1 MNKLIITQK
10 DQIICTA
17 LAEGQK
23 ILQLSL
29 EPVRRKAALNSI
41 YIGRVQNIKKNINSA
56 FIDIGEGITGYYS
69 LSDNPRHLH
78 ADGTRTTDL
87 KQGDEILVQVARDA
101 VKTKAL
107 VLTGRLSFTGRL
119 AVLTAGKNGIGF
131 SSKISDQAFK
141 KRIRERLSQ
150 EDMEGFGLI
159 IRTNAKDADEET
171 LMEEIYSLKGEY
183 ERIIQKAP
191 FRNCCSLL
199 YQGPASF
206 LTGVRDS
213 YSSQL
218 EEIITDEPNLYEQ
231 ITAYLEKE
239 QPEDKRKLRLYQDS
253 LLSLKSL
260 YNLDRA
266 LEDAVSRKVW
276 LKSGGYLVVEPTEAL
291 VVIDVNTGKYSEK
304 KTLRETILKINL
316 EAAEEIG
323 RQLRLRNLSGIILI
337 DFIDMAEEA
346 DRKALLSYLEEVVKK
361 DPIKTTVVEMTK
373 LNLVELTRKKIHKPL
388 HEQLAALRGREE
400 EAKENWV

>member
-101 VKTKAL
+101 VKTQAL

-150 EDMEGFGLI
+150 E
-159 IRTNAKDADEET
+159 
-171 LMEEIYSLKGEY
+171 EY
-183 ERIIQKAP
+183 
-191 FRNCCSLL
+191 
-199 YQGPASF
+199 G
-206 LTGVRDS
+206 
-213 YSSQL
+213 
-218 EEIITDEPNLYEQ
+218 
-231 ITAYLEKE
+231 
-239 QPEDKRKLRLYQDS
+239 
-253 LLSLKSL
+253 
-260 YNLDRA
+260 
-266 LEDAVSRKVW
+266 
-276 LKSGGYLVVEPTEAL
+276 
-291 VVIDVNTGKYSEK
+291 
-304 KTLRETILKINL
+304 
-316 EAAEEIG
+316 
-323 RQLRLRNLSGIILI
+323 RLRP
-337 DFIDMAEEA
+337 D
-346 DRKALLSYLEEVVKK
+346 Y
-361 DPIKTTVVEMTK
+361 P
-373 LNLVELTRKKIHKPL
+373 H
-388 HEQLAALRGREE
+388 
-400 EAKENWV
+400 

>member
-1 MNKLIITQK
+1 M
-10 DQIICTA
+10 
-17 LAEGQK
+17 
-23 ILQLSL
+23 
-29 EPVRRKAALNSI
+29 
-41 YIGRVQNIKKNINSA
+41 
-56 FIDIGEGITGYYS
+56 
-69 LSDNPRHLH
+69 
-78 ADGTRTTDL
+78 
-87 KQGDEILVQVARDA
+87 QVARDA

-206 LTGVRDS
+206 LAGVRDS